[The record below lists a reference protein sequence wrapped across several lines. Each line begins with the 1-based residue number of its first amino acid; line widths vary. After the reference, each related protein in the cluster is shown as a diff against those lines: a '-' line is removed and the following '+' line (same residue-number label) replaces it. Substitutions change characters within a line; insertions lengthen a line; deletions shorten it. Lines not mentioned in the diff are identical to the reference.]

1 MCGIFGIISNKP
13 QNEDYIEN
21 IIRRMSLSLLKRGP
35 DNSGSWR
42 DTSLKV
48 FLGHTRLSIIDISDY
63 SNQPIHSNNNRYVMS
78 YNGEIYNFKDLKK
91 KLENEKIYIK
101 NPNSDTNV
109 LLSCFERWGINKT
122 ISQING
128 MFSIALFDKEERKIT
143 LIRDRIGIKPLF
155 YCYINNMFVVASE
168 LKAFSIFKSDLSLN
182 NNAMNEYL
190 NYGFISS
197 QQTIYKECNRLLPAT
212 ILELN
217 IDNIHDIN
225 ITKYWNLYNFINQD
239 KINLNEIEII
249 NETSKKVEQS
259 VKNQMISDVPIGAFL
274 SGGVDSTTIV
284 ALMQSESINPIQ
296 TFSIG
301 FLDGDF
307 NEAEHAKEISNYL
320 STNHTELYISAEDT
334 LSVIPKLANI
344 YSEPF
349 ADSSQIP
356 TFLVSKMAKEK
367 VTVSL
372 SGDGGD
378 ELFGGYNRYTL
389 IQSMWRYISLIPR
402 PMRIAV
408 SNIFLKLKPEYW
420 DTFFKI
426 IQPVIPKNIRQSNWG
441 NKIQKSLQV
450 IALREIEEIY
460 LSLVSSGAEEKN
472 LVKNLET
479 RTESIFQED
488 SKFLCKL
495 SGIEKMMTLDIINYL
510 PDDILTKV
518 DRSSMA
524 VSLEAR
530 VPFLDHRVVEFASR
544 IPVKTKIKKGKGKW
558 PLREVLY
565 KHVPSTLIERPKM
578 GFSIPL
584 SEWLRGP
591 LKDWAEELIDEFR
604 LKEEGYLCQNLVK
617 RYWSEHQLGT
627 HDRSQILWNI
637 LMFQSWLEE
646 NK

>member
-1 MCGIFGIISNKP
+1 LCGIFGIISNKP

-78 YNGEIYNFKDLKK
+78 YNGEIYNFRDLKK

-155 YCYINNMFVVASE
+155 YCYINNMFVFASE

-259 VKNQMISDVPIGAFL
+259 VKNQMISDVPIGSFL
-274 SGGVDSTTIV
+274 SGGIDSSIV
-284 ALMQSESINPIQ
+284 TSLMQKNSIDKIN

-301 FLDGDF
+301 SKNKDYD
-307 NEAEHAKEISNYL
+307 ESIDAKKIANFIG
-320 STNHTELYISAEDT
+320 TNHTELIFDDNEMT
-334 LSVIPKLANI
+334 NI
-344 YSEPF
+344 IEELPNVYDEPF
-349 ADSSQIP
+349 ADPSQIP
-356 TFLVSKMAKEK
+356 TLLVSKLARKNVK
-367 VTVSL
+367 VTL

-378 ELFGGYNRYTL
+378 ELFAGYNRHLWLPRMLNL
-389 IQSMWRYISLIPR
+389 ILKHPQKINFLIKILTNLLSTKNYN
-402 PMRIAV
+402 MLGG
-408 SNIFLKLKPEYW
+408 IFS
-420 DTFFKI
+420 KI
-426 IQPVIPKNIRQSNWG
+426 IT
-441 NKIQKSLQV
+441 NKIPPLLGEKILKISKLIENNNVNDMYENILNFHDNNFELFDKTNYNILSLNK
-450 IALREIEEIY
+450 IEKNNLHDLDQLLLLDQSIY
-460 LSLVSSGAEEKN
+460 LPAN
-472 LVKNLET
+472 ILVK
-479 RTESIFQED
+479 
-488 SKFLCKL
+488 
-495 SGIEKMMTLDIINYL
+495 LD
-510 PDDILTKV
+510 
-518 DRSSMA
+518 RASMYN
-524 VSLEAR
+524 SLEAR
-530 VPFLDHRVVEFASR
+530 VPLLDHDLIEFSWR
-544 IPVKTKIKKGKGKW
+544 LSSDLKIKNNILKYILK
-558 PLREVLY
+558 EVSYRNIDKKIL
-565 KHVPSTLIERPKM
+565 LRPKK
-578 GFSIPL
+578 GFSVPINNY
-584 SEWLRGP
+584 LRSGLKNWAEDLINSKN
-591 LKDWAEELIDEFR
+591 LKDNQVLNQSNIKKLWERFLNGDDALTSQVWLI
-604 LKEEGYLCQNLVK
+604 LTYQNWFEK
-617 RYWSEHQLGT
+617 WK
-627 HDRSQILWNI
+627 NI
-637 LMFQSWLEE
+637 
-646 NK
+646 

>member
-78 YNGEIYNFKDLKK
+78 YNGEIYNFRDLKK

-155 YCYINNMFVVASE
+155 YCYINNMFVFASE

-259 VKNQMISDVPIGAFL
+259 VKNQMISDVPIGSFL
-274 SGGVDSTTIV
+274 SGGIDSSIV
-284 ALMQSESINPIQ
+284 TSLMQKNSIDKIN

-301 FLDGDF
+301 SKNKDYD
-307 NEAEHAKEISNYL
+307 ESIDAKKIANFIG
-320 STNHTELYISAEDT
+320 TNHTELIFDDNEMT
-334 LSVIPKLANI
+334 NI
-344 YSEPF
+344 IEELPNVYDEPF
-349 ADSSQIP
+349 ADPSQIP
-356 TFLVSKMAKEK
+356 TLLVSKLAKKNVK
-367 VTVSL
+367 VTL

-378 ELFGGYNRYTL
+378 ELFAGYNRHLWLPRMLNL
-389 IQSMWRYISLIPR
+389 ILKHPQKINFLIKILTNLLSTKNYN
-402 PMRIAV
+402 MLGG
-408 SNIFLKLKPEYW
+408 IFS
-420 DTFFKI
+420 KI
-426 IQPVIPKNIRQSNWG
+426 IT
-441 NKIQKSLQV
+441 NKIPPLLGEKILKISKLIENNNVNDMYENILNFHDNNFELFDKTNYNILSLNK
-450 IALREIEEIY
+450 IEKNNLHDLDQLLLLDQSIY
-460 LSLVSSGAEEKN
+460 LPAN
-472 LVKNLET
+472 ILVK
-479 RTESIFQED
+479 
-488 SKFLCKL
+488 
-495 SGIEKMMTLDIINYL
+495 LD
-510 PDDILTKV
+510 
-518 DRSSMA
+518 RASMYN
-524 VSLEAR
+524 SLEAR
-530 VPFLDHRVVEFASR
+530 VPLLDHDLIEFSWR
-544 IPVKTKIKKGKGKW
+544 LSSDLKIKNNILKYILK
-558 PLREVLY
+558 EVSYRNIDKKIL
-565 KHVPSTLIERPKM
+565 LRPKK
-578 GFSIPL
+578 GFSVPINNY
-584 SEWLRGP
+584 LRSGLKNWAEDLINSKN
-591 LKDWAEELIDEFR
+591 LKDNQMLNQSNIKKLWERFLNGDDALTSQVWLI
-604 LKEEGYLCQNLVK
+604 LTYQNWFEK
-617 RYWSEHQLGT
+617 WK
-627 HDRSQILWNI
+627 NI
-637 LMFQSWLEE
+637 
-646 NK
+646 

>member
-78 YNGEIYNFKDLKK
+78 YNGEIYNFRDLKK

-155 YCYINNMFVVASE
+155 YCYINNMFVFASE

-259 VKNQMISDVPIGAFL
+259 VKNQMISDVPIGSFL
-274 SGGVDSTTIV
+274 SGGIDSSIV
-284 ALMQSESINPIQ
+284 TSLMQKNSIDKIN

-301 FLDGDF
+301 SKNKDYD
-307 NEAEHAKEISNYL
+307 ESIDAKKIANFIG
-320 STNHTELYISAEDT
+320 TNHTELIFDDNEMT
-334 LSVIPKLANI
+334 NI
-344 YSEPF
+344 IEELPNVYDEPF
-349 ADSSQIP
+349 ADPSQIP
-356 TFLVSKMAKEK
+356 TLLVSKLAKKNVK
-367 VTVSL
+367 VTL

-378 ELFGGYNRYTL
+378 ELFAGYNRHLWLPRMLNL
-389 IQSMWRYISLIPR
+389 ILKHPQKINFLIKILTNLLSTKNYN
-402 PMRIAV
+402 MLGG
-408 SNIFLKLKPEYW
+408 IFS
-420 DTFFKI
+420 KI
-426 IQPVIPKNIRQSNWG
+426 IT
-441 NKIQKSLQV
+441 NKIPPLLGEKILKISKLIENNNVNDMYENILNFHDNNYELFDKTNYNILSLNK
-450 IALREIEEIY
+450 IEKNNLHDLDQLLLLDQSIY
-460 LSLVSSGAEEKN
+460 LPAN
-472 LVKNLET
+472 ILVK
-479 RTESIFQED
+479 
-488 SKFLCKL
+488 
-495 SGIEKMMTLDIINYL
+495 LD
-510 PDDILTKV
+510 
-518 DRSSMA
+518 RASMYN
-524 VSLEAR
+524 SLEAR
-530 VPFLDHRVVEFASR
+530 VPLLDHDLIEFSWR
-544 IPVKTKIKKGKGKW
+544 LSSDLKIKNNILKYILK
-558 PLREVLY
+558 EVSYRNIDKKIL
-565 KHVPSTLIERPKM
+565 LRPKK
-578 GFSIPL
+578 GFSVPINNY
-584 SEWLRGP
+584 LRSGLKNWAEDLINSKN
-591 LKDWAEELIDEFR
+591 LKDNQVLNQSNIKKLWERFLNGDDALTSQVWLI
-604 LKEEGYLCQNLVK
+604 LTYQNWFEK
-617 RYWSEHQLGT
+617 WK
-627 HDRSQILWNI
+627 NI
-637 LMFQSWLEE
+637 
-646 NK
+646 

>member
-78 YNGEIYNFKDLKK
+78 YNGEIYNFRDLKK

-155 YCYINNMFVVASE
+155 YCYINNMFVFASE

-259 VKNQMISDVPIGAFL
+259 VKNQMISDVPIGSFL
-274 SGGVDSTTIV
+274 SGGIDSSIV
-284 ALMQSESINPIQ
+284 TSLMQKNSIDKIN

-301 FLDGDF
+301 SKNKDYD
-307 NEAEHAKEISNYL
+307 ESIDAKKIANFIG
-320 STNHTELYISAEDT
+320 TNHTELIFDDNEMT
-334 LSVIPKLANI
+334 NI
-344 YSEPF
+344 IEELPNVYDEPF
-349 ADSSQIP
+349 ADPSQIP
-356 TFLVSKMAKEK
+356 TLLVSKLARKNVK
-367 VTVSL
+367 VTL

-378 ELFGGYNRYTL
+378 ELFAGYNRHLWLPRMLNL
-389 IQSMWRYISLIPR
+389 ILKHPQKINFLIKILTNLLSTKNYN
-402 PMRIAV
+402 MLGG
-408 SNIFLKLKPEYW
+408 IFS
-420 DTFFKI
+420 KI
-426 IQPVIPKNIRQSNWG
+426 IT
-441 NKIQKSLQV
+441 NKIPPLLGEKILKISKLIENNNVNDMYENILNFHDNNFELFDKTNYNILSLNK
-450 IALREIEEIY
+450 IEKNNLHDLDQLLLLDQSIY
-460 LSLVSSGAEEKN
+460 LPAN
-472 LVKNLET
+472 ILVK
-479 RTESIFQED
+479 
-488 SKFLCKL
+488 
-495 SGIEKMMTLDIINYL
+495 LD
-510 PDDILTKV
+510 
-518 DRSSMA
+518 RASMYN
-524 VSLEAR
+524 SLEAR
-530 VPFLDHRVVEFASR
+530 VPLLDHDLIEFSWR
-544 IPVKTKIKKGKGKW
+544 LSSDLKIKNNILKYILK
-558 PLREVLY
+558 EVSYRNIDKKIL
-565 KHVPSTLIERPKM
+565 LRPKK
-578 GFSIPL
+578 GFSVPINNY
-584 SEWLRGP
+584 LRSGLKNWAEDLINSKN
-591 LKDWAEELIDEFR
+591 LKDNQVLNQSNIKKLWERFLNGDDALTSQVWLI
-604 LKEEGYLCQNLVK
+604 LTYQNWFEK
-617 RYWSEHQLGT
+617 WK
-627 HDRSQILWNI
+627 NI
-637 LMFQSWLEE
+637 
-646 NK
+646 

>member
-78 YNGEIYNFKDLKK
+78 YNGEIYNFRDLKK

-155 YCYINNMFVVASE
+155 YCYINNMFVFASE

-259 VKNQMISDVPIGAFL
+259 VKNQMISDVPIGSFL
-274 SGGVDSTTIV
+274 SGGIDSSIV
-284 ALMQSESINPIQ
+284 TSLMQKNSIDKIN

-301 FLDGDF
+301 SKNKDYD
-307 NEAEHAKEISNYL
+307 ESIDAKKIANFIG
-320 STNHTELYISAEDT
+320 TNHTELIFDDNEMT
-334 LSVIPKLANI
+334 NI
-344 YSEPF
+344 IEELPNVYDEPF
-349 ADSSQIP
+349 ADPSQIP
-356 TFLVSKMAKEK
+356 TLLVSKLARKNVK
-367 VTVSL
+367 VTL

-378 ELFGGYNRYTL
+378 ELFAGYNRHLWLPRMLNL
-389 IQSMWRYISLIPR
+389 ILKHPQKINFLIKILTNLLSTKNYN
-402 PMRIAV
+402 MLGG
-408 SNIFLKLKPEYW
+408 IFS
-420 DTFFKI
+420 KI
-426 IQPVIPKNIRQSNWG
+426 IT
-441 NKIQKSLQV
+441 NKIPPLLGEKILKISKLIENNNVNDMYENILNFHDNNYELFDKTNYNILSLNK
-450 IALREIEEIY
+450 IEKNNLHDLDQLLLLDQSIY
-460 LSLVSSGAEEKN
+460 LPAN
-472 LVKNLET
+472 ILVK
-479 RTESIFQED
+479 
-488 SKFLCKL
+488 
-495 SGIEKMMTLDIINYL
+495 LD
-510 PDDILTKV
+510 
-518 DRSSMA
+518 RASMYN
-524 VSLEAR
+524 SLEAR
-530 VPFLDHRVVEFASR
+530 VPLLDHDLIEFSWR
-544 IPVKTKIKKGKGKW
+544 LSSDLKIKNNILKYILK
-558 PLREVLY
+558 EVSYRNIDKKIL
-565 KHVPSTLIERPKM
+565 LRPKK
-578 GFSIPL
+578 GFSVPINNY
-584 SEWLRGP
+584 LRSGLKNWAEDLINSKN
-591 LKDWAEELIDEFR
+591 LKDNQMLNQSNIKKLWERFLNGDDALTSQVWLI
-604 LKEEGYLCQNLVK
+604 LTYQNWFEK
-617 RYWSEHQLGT
+617 WK
-627 HDRSQILWNI
+627 NI
-637 LMFQSWLEE
+637 
-646 NK
+646 

>member
-78 YNGEIYNFKDLKK
+78 YNGEIYNFRDLKK

-155 YCYINNMFVVASE
+155 YCYINNMFVFASE

-259 VKNQMISDVPIGAFL
+259 VKNQMISDVPIGSFL
-274 SGGVDSTTIV
+274 SGGIDSSIV
-284 ALMQSESINPIQ
+284 TSLMQKNSIDKIN

-301 FLDGDF
+301 SKNKDYD
-307 NEAEHAKEISNYL
+307 ESIDAKKIANFIG
-320 STNHTELYISAEDT
+320 TNHTELIFDDNEMT
-334 LSVIPKLANI
+334 NI
-344 YSEPF
+344 IEELPNVYDEPF
-349 ADSSQIP
+349 ADPSQIP
-356 TFLVSKMAKEK
+356 TLLVSKLARKNVK
-367 VTVSL
+367 VTL

-378 ELFGGYNRYTL
+378 ELFAGYNRHLWLPRMLNL
-389 IQSMWRYISLIPR
+389 ILKHPQKINFLIKILTNLLSTKNYN
-402 PMRIAV
+402 MLGG
-408 SNIFLKLKPEYW
+408 IFS
-420 DTFFKI
+420 KI
-426 IQPVIPKNIRQSNWG
+426 IT
-441 NKIQKSLQV
+441 NKIPPLLGEKILKISKLIENNNVNDMYENILNFHDNNYELFDKTNYNILSLNK
-450 IALREIEEIY
+450 IEKNNLHDLDQLLLLDQSIY
-460 LSLVSSGAEEKN
+460 LPAN
-472 LVKNLET
+472 ILVK
-479 RTESIFQED
+479 
-488 SKFLCKL
+488 
-495 SGIEKMMTLDIINYL
+495 LD
-510 PDDILTKV
+510 
-518 DRSSMA
+518 RASMYN
-524 VSLEAR
+524 SLEAR
-530 VPFLDHRVVEFASR
+530 VPLLDHDLIEFSWR
-544 IPVKTKIKKGKGKW
+544 LSSDLKIKNNILKYILK
-558 PLREVLY
+558 EVSYRNIDKKIL
-565 KHVPSTLIERPKM
+565 LRPKK
-578 GFSIPL
+578 GFSVPINNY
-584 SEWLRGP
+584 LRSGLKNWAEDLINSKN
-591 LKDWAEELIDEFR
+591 LKDNQVLNQSNIKKLWERFLNGDDALTSQVWLI
-604 LKEEGYLCQNLVK
+604 LTYQNWFEK
-617 RYWSEHQLGT
+617 WK
-627 HDRSQILWNI
+627 NI
-637 LMFQSWLEE
+637 
-646 NK
+646 